1 MAVFGYAR
9 VSTGEQ
15 SADYQ
20 VTSLKEAGA
29 QVIYQDVGSG
39 KNIDRPNLETMI
51 KNVKNGDTVLV
62 WKLDRLGRTLTGVF
76 DLIDQLTQKGVGLK
90 SLTEKV
96 IDTTNK
102 NDHIANAMLG
112 MLAVFGQLER
122 DLIRERVREGVAIA
136 KSQGK
141 MKGRGRPKALGVLDV
156 EAFVAEAR
164 KGGRTIV
171 DLCKKYRVSRKTYYN
186 IMKIENENSNTVV
199 LNET

>member
-1 MAVFGYAR
+1 MAIIGYAR
-9 VSTGEQ
+9 VSTGDQ

-20 VTSLKEAGA
+20 VTALKEAGA

-39 KNIDRPNLETMI
+39 KNIDRPNLEVMI
-51 KNVKNGDTVLV
+51 KNVKEGDTVLV
-62 WKLDRLGRTLTGVF
+62 WKLDRLGRSLVGVF
-76 DLIDQLTQKGVGLK
+76 NLIDQLTQKKVGLK

-141 MKGRGRPKALGVLDV
+141 MKGRGRPKALGILDT
-156 EAFVAEAR
+156 EALVAEA
-164 KGGRTIV
+164 KIGGRTIV
-171 DLCKKYRVSRKTYYN
+171 DLCKKYRISRKTYYN
-186 IMKIENENSNTVV
+186 LMNNQNH
-199 LNET
+199 

>member
-1 MAVFGYAR
+1 MAIFGYAR
-9 VSTGEQ
+9 VSTGDQ
-15 SADYQ
+15 STDYQ
-20 VTSLKEAGA
+20 VTALKEAGA

-39 KNIDRPNLETMI
+39 KNIDRPNLEAMI
-51 KNVKNGDTVLV
+51 KNVEKGDTVLV
-62 WKLDRLGRTLTGVF
+62 WKLDRLGRSLVGVF
-76 DLIDQLTQKGVGLK
+76 DLIDQLTKKEVGLK

-141 MKGRGRPKALGVLDV
+141 MKGRGRPKALGKLDID
-156 EAFVAEAR
+156 ALLHDA
-164 KGGRTIV
+164 KLGKRTID
-171 DLCKKYRVSRKTYYN
+171 DLCKRYRISRRTYYN
-186 IMKIENENSNTVV
+186 ILNSRESGNRV
-199 LNET
+199 

>member
-1 MAVFGYAR
+1 MTIIGYAR
-9 VSTGEQ
+9 VSTGDQ

-20 VTSLKEAGA
+20 VTALKEAGA

-39 KNIDRPNLETMI
+39 KHIDRPNLEAML
-51 KNVKNGDTVLV
+51 KNVSAGDTVLV
-62 WKLDRLGRTLTGVF
+62 WKLDRLGRSLVGVF
-76 DLIDQLTQKGVGLK
+76 NIVEQLTKKQVALK

-96 IDTTNK
+96 IDTTNP

-136 KSQGK
+136 KAQGK
-141 MKGRGRPKALGVLDV
+141 MRGGGRPKALGVLDIEALIV
-156 EAFVAEAR
+156 EAK

-171 DLCKKYRVSRKTYYN
+171 DLCKKYRISRKTYYN
-186 IMKIENENSNTVV
+186 ILNKKNEREING
-199 LNET
+199 

>member
-1 MAVFGYAR
+1 MTIIGYAR
-9 VSTGEQ
+9 VSTGDQ

-20 VTSLKEAGA
+20 VTALKEAGA

-39 KNIDRPNLETMI
+39 KNIDRPNLEAMI
-51 KNVKNGDTVLV
+51 KNVKEGDTVLV
-62 WKLDRLGRTLTGVF
+62 WKLDRLGRSLVGVF
-76 DLIDQLTQKGVGLK
+76 NLIDQLTQKQVGLK

-141 MKGRGRPKALGVLDV
+141 MKGRGRPKSLGVLDV
-156 EAFVAEAR
+156 EALIVEAK

-171 DLCKKYRVSRKTYYN
+171 DLCKKYRISRKTYYN
-186 IMKIENENSNTVV
+186 IFNKEKSELVK
-199 LNET
+199 L